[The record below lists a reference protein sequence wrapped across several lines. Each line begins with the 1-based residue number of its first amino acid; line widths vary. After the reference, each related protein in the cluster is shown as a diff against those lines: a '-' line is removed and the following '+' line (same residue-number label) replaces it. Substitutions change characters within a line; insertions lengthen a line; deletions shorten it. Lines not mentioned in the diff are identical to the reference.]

1 LPFNVLGF
9 VVSATSIADATWDLF
24 YNDWWR
30 KREMVWDK
38 TVRYRQAPS
47 VVAAGTVTAPLV
59 PLGQKVA

>member
-1 LPFNVLGF
+1 
-9 VVSATSIADATWDLF
+9 VSATSIADATWDLF

-47 VVAAGTVTAPLV
+47 VAAAGTVTAPLV